1 MTKKVLCSGGLGW
14 IGLALVYQLGEFG
27 YSVEII
33 DLKNG
38 RDIRKNKLEGEYDI
52 VFHLA
57 ALRSV
62 PKSFDNPREY
72 FDTNV
77 YGTYRICEAFKDTR
91 IVNISTS
98 SADNPIAPYG
108 LSKQLA
114 ERVAERYD
122 NVVSLRLFN
131 PFGEGELCTD
141 LVIPIFAK
149 AMLKNEQVYI
159 HSDGKQDRDFTYID
173 DVVNEIIH
181 YGTSNQKGV
190 FEVGYG
196 ESHSVNEV
204 FSIMAK
210 YYNYKKQPIHLPR
223 RIGDQI
229 HTQAK
234 DKLHHKPI
242 GFYEGLNRTMEWYAK
257 NIISSK

>member
-1 MTKKVLCSGGLGW
+1 MTKKALITGGLGW
-14 IGLALVYQLGEFG
+14 VGSALVNKLKELNYN
-27 YSVEII
+27 VDII

-38 RDIRKNKLEGEYDI
+38 RDIRTDKLEGKYDI

-98 SADNPIAPYG
+98 SANNPIAPYG
-108 LSKQLA
+108 LSKLLA
-114 ERVAERYD
+114 EKIAEEY
-122 NVVSLRLFN
+122 NKVVSLRLFN

-159 HSDGKQDRDFTYID
+159 HSTGNQSRDFTYLD
-173 DVVNEIIH
+173 DVLTEIIY
-181 YGTSNQKGV
+181 YGNSQDEGLYD
-190 FEVGYG
+190 VGYN
-196 ESHSVNEV
+196 ESHSINEV
-204 FSIMAK
+204 FKIMAK
-210 YYNYKKQPIHLPR
+210 YFKYKKELVYLPR

-229 HTQAK
+229 ITQAQ
-234 DKLHHKPI
+234 DELHHHPI
-242 GFYEGLNRTMEWYAK
+242 GFYEGLKRTMEWYAK
-257 NIISSK
+257 NIISS

>member
-14 IGLALVYQLGEFG
+14 IGSALVLKLKKLG
-27 YSVEII
+27 YEIDI
-33 DLKNG
+33 LDLKNG
-38 RDIRKNKLEGEYDI
+38 RDIRTDKLEGKYDI

-62 PKSFDNPREY
+62 PKSFNNPREY

-77 YGTYRICEAFKDTR
+77 YGTYRICESFKNTR

-98 SADNPIAPYG
+98 SANNPIAPYG
-108 LSKQLA
+108 LSKLLA
-114 ERVAERYD
+114 EKIAERYN

-131 PFGEGELCTD
+131 PFGGGELCTD

-149 AMLKNEQVYI
+149 AMLNNEQVYI
-159 HSDGKQDRDFTYID
+159 HSNGEQNRDFTYID
-173 DVVNEIIH
+173 DVINEIIH
-181 YGTSNQKGV
+181 QGVSNQKGV

-196 ESHSVNEV
+196 KSHSVNGV

-210 YYNYKKQPIHLPR
+210 YFNYKKEPIHLPR
-223 RIGDQI
+223 RIGDQV

-234 DKLHHKPI
+234 DRLHHSSI

-257 NIISSK
+257 NTLSS